1 MRKTAL
7 ALAALAGL
15 ALAGPA
21 AAEPYLLDR
30 SHAHVS
36 FEVSHLGF
44 SLTQGWFRDFDAEV
58 DLDPEDV
65 EATRVR
71 FVIDAASVDTT
82 WEPRDRQIRSKD
94 FLDVARHPQIVF
106 ESTSVTRTGGETA
119 AVTGNLTIR
128 GETREV
134 TLEARLNKLGPSPFD
149 PSLTVAGFTVSGE
162 IDRTEFGINY
172 AAPAVGAVVAIEIQL
187 ELSPA
192 G

>member
-7 ALAALAGL
+7 ALAAVAGL

-21 AAEPYLLDR
+21 AAEPYLLDK

-44 SLTQGWFRDFDAEV
+44 SLTQGWFRVFDAEV
-58 DLDPEDV
+58 DLDPENV
-65 EATRVR
+65 EAAKVR
-71 FVIDAASVDTT
+71 FVIQADSVDTM
-82 WEPRDRQIRSKD
+82 WDARDKHIRSKD
-94 FLDVARHPQIVF
+94 FLDVANHPEIVF
-106 ESTSVTRTGGETA
+106 VSTGVTKTGDETA
-119 AVTGNLTIR
+119 EVTGELTIR

-134 TLEARLNKLGPSPFD
+134 TFEARLNKLGPSPFD
-149 PSLTVAGFTVSGE
+149 PAKTVAGFTVSGE
-162 IDRTEFGINY
+162 IDRTAFGINY
-172 AAPAVGAVVAIEIQL
+172 AAPAVGAVVPIEVQM